1 MYSFE
6 DFLNEKKSPYKPET
20 LAKYKKKWEEGEQ
33 VPFGVEAS
41 LKAQGM
47 IPRAD
52 GSYQVSPEYKKEKG
66 SFASNLKKAVS
77 PVSKKPD
84 SHTDKVEKRIHK
96 EEKER
101 LEKGKKT
108 ERIEKHP
115 ENKSDNKNPDDK
127 WFEGAVKKQKEPKK
141 LESFKETKKKRAKSS
156 YKQKP
161 VAESLT
167 PEGTIITFEE
177 FKIIAES

>member
-66 SFASNLKKAVS
+66 SLVSNLKVS
-77 PVSKKPD
+77 PISKKPD
-84 SHTDKVEKRIHK
+84 SHADKVEKRIHK
-96 EEKER
+96 EEKEK
-101 LEKGKKT
+101 LEKGKKD

-115 ENKSDNKNPDDK
+115 DSKKTDNKNPDDK
-127 WFEGAVKKQKEPKK
+127 WFEGSVKKHKEPKK
-141 LESFKETKKKRAKSS
+141 IETFKETKKKRIKSS
-156 YKQKP
+156 YNPKP